1 MVASRAV
8 AELWWEPGVFPSFCG
23 LFQRMEYILLIRAM
37 ASADAEI
44 HSAVQLLRLT
54 DPLSR

>member
-1 MVASRAV
+1 
-8 AELWWEPGVFPSFCG
+8 
-23 LFQRMEYILLIRAM
+23 MEYILLIRAM